1 MKVKDVVQYD
11 DILKNLIDN
20 GTQLDTKIK
29 FRFLNM
35 RKQFEPIVQN
45 FMQMREE
52 ILNKHAEQRED
63 GTVGIFAPEEDKFES
78 KEDFNKAVEE
88 FQKKVDAFNSE
99 VNKILEDKADIE
111 FTKLKADDIM
121 NAGIPSDALLA
132 LYDIIEE

>member
-78 KEDFNKAVEE
+78 REDFNKAVEE

-99 VNKILEDKADIE
+99 VNNILEDKADIE

-121 NAGIPSDALLA
+121 HAGIPSDALLA